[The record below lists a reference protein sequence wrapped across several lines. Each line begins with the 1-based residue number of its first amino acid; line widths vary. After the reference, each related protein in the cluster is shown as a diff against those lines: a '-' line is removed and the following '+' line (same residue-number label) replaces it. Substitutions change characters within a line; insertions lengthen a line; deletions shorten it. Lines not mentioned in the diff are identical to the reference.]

1 MADTDDVRS
10 DVIEAAAHTRRAV
23 AAGLA
28 LWREGLIAE
37 SHVYMAE
44 ALRTAVGAWSPI
56 DGVSPS
62 SVPEAAVAS
71 APSRDEAALNA
82 LLRAGYPSVNRLRA
96 ALVIP
101 PSAVG
106 GAARPE
112 LDWIWD
118 EIERLC
124 RFTLRRLTPERIRRR
139 RRIYGGA
146 ALAAVALGAVLVAV
160 NLWRAPS
167 VTASGSFPYEP
178 HPPSYAL
185 DGMAAS
191 EWLLPDGTP
200 GWLEIAFRS
209 PRRVHSVRLLNS
221 HNRYFMDR
229 ASERVR
235 VIAFSGQWPVATA
248 EGRFDRINIERSA
261 LDLPLEAEKVTRL
274 RVEILSFFRTGGG
287 LAEIE
292 VH

>member
-1 MADTDDVRS
+1 MPDTDGARPE
-10 DVIEAAAHTRRAV
+10 VIEAVAQARRAV
-23 AAGLA
+23 TAGLA

-44 ALRTAVGAWSPI
+44 ALRTAVGAWSPADDI
-56 DGVSPS
+56 YPS
-62 SVPEAAVAS
+62 LGLEAAVAS
-71 APSRDEAALNA
+71 APSPDGPALSA
-82 LLRAGYPSVNRLRA
+82 LVRAGYPSVDRLRA
-96 ALVIP
+96 ALAVP
-101 PSAVG
+101 SSAVG

-124 RFTLRRLTPERIRRR
+124 RFTLRRLTPTRTRRLR
-139 RRIYGGA
+139 RLYGGA
-146 ALAAVALGAVLVAV
+146 TLAALVIVAVLIAV
-160 NLWRAPS
+160 NFLGAPS
-167 VTASGSFPYEP
+167 VTASGSYPLEA

-235 VIAFSGQWPVATA
+235 VIAFSDQWPVATA

-261 LDLPLEAEKVTRL
+261 LDLPLDAEKVTRL
-274 RVEILSFFRTGGG
+274 RVEILSYFRTGGG